1 MWVPQKNEDFL
12 WQENCQ
18 QKKKTRQKTS
28 DHCLIPVKFPK
39 AARLLKRGQFQKVA
53 REGTRLVGR
62 VVSIQ
67 YINRN
72 SAPYAKLGI
81 TISKK
86 FGKAHV
92 RNRFK
97 RVVREAF
104 RECAPKFP
112 QGLEVHV
119 LPRNIPDNIKKQD
132 VLLDL
137 GLLLSRIS
145 PI

>member
-1 MWVPQKNEDFL
+1 M
-12 WQENCQ
+12 
-18 QKKKTRQKTS
+18 
-28 DHCLIPVKFPK
+28 KFPK
-39 AARLLKRGQFQKVA
+39 AARLLKRGQFLKVA
-53 REGTRLVGR
+53 KEGRRLAGR

-67 YINRN
+67 YFNRE
-72 SAPYAKLGI
+72 SAPCPKLGI

-104 RECAPKFP
+104 RECYHCFPK
-112 QGLEVHV
+112 GLEVNV
-119 LPRNIPDNIKKQD
+119 LPRFKPEPINKED

-137 GLLLSRIS
+137 QLILSNLPSNLKKTI
-145 PI
+145 PHVLTPQ

>member
-1 MWVPQKNEDFL
+1 LEFP
-12 WQENCQ
+12 
-18 QKKKTRQKTS
+18 KTS
-28 DHCLIPVKFPK
+28 
-39 AARLLKRGQFQKVA
+39 RLLKRRQFQRVA
-53 REGTRLVGR
+53 KEGRRLAGR

-67 YINRN
+67 FINRE
-72 SAPYAKLGI
+72 STLSPKLGI

-104 RECAPKFP
+104 RESASQFP
-112 QGLEVHV
+112 HGLEVNV
-119 LPRNIPDNIKKQD
+119 LPRFIPEHINKQD

-137 GLLLSRIS
+137 QMLLPKIAPSS
-145 PI
+145 T